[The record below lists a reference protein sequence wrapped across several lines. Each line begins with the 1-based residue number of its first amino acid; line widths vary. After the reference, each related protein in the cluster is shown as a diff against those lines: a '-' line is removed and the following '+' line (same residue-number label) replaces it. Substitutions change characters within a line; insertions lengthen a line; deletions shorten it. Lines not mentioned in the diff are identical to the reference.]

1 MEMVDLLPPSKNRT
15 DEMSYEKIEVP
26 EEGEQITLKEGTE
39 DELEVPDNPIIPIIY
54 GDGVGSDVGPAA
66 QKVLEAAAEATGRDI
81 NWMRLY
87 AGESAREKYD
97 ENLPDET
104 VEAIKEHR
112 VAIKGP
118 LTTPV
123 GAGFRSLNVAL
134 RKKLDLYANVRPTY
148 YLDGVPSPVSE
159 PEQMDMVTF
168 RENTEDVYAGIEWEE
183 GTDEVAEVKEFVEE
197 DMGFDNTIHDGPVG
211 IGVKPITEFGTKRL
225 VRRAIDYALEH
236 DRDSVTLVHKGNIM
250 KFTEGQFRDWGYE
263 VAEEEYGDEVIT
275 EDTLWEERDGEA
287 PEDAVVVND
296 RIADNMLQQLLT
308 RTDNYD
314 VIATMNL
321 NGDYMSDAA
330 GAQIGGLG
338 IAPGSNFGDGLLL
351 AEPVHGSAPKYEGQ
365 DKVNPT
371 AMILSGRM
379 MLDYIGWDDAADL
392 VRDAVEE
399 TISAG
404 KVTYDLERNL
414 EDAEKLATSEFADEV
429 VKNIEK
435 LS

>member
-1 MEMVDLLPPSKNRT
+1 MEMGDLLPPSKNRT
-15 DEMSYEKIEVP
+15 DEMSYDKIEVP
-26 EEGEQITLKEGTE
+26 EDGERITLKEGTE

-104 VEAIKEHR
+104 VEAIKDHR

-197 DMGFDNTIHDGPVG
+197 DMGFDSTIHDGPVG

-379 MLDYIGWDDAADL
+379 MLDYIGWGDAADL

-414 EDAEKLATSEFADEV
+414 EDAEKLATSEYADEV

>member
-1 MEMVDLLPPSKNRT
+1 MGPFKRPDMEYD
-15 DEMSYEKIEVP
+15 KIEVP
-26 EEGEQITLKEGTE
+26 TEGSKIEATGD
-39 DELEVPDNPIIPIIY
+39 DELAVPDDPIIPIIY

-66 QKVLEAAAEATGRDI
+66 QKVLEAAAEATGREI

-87 AGESAREKYD
+87 AGESARDKYGK
-97 ENLPDET
+97 NLPDET
-104 VEAIKEHR
+104 VEAIREHR

-159 PEQMDMVTF
+159 PEQMDMITF
-168 RENTEDVYAGIEWEE
+168 RENTEDVYAGIEWEA
-183 GTDEVAEVKEFVEE
+183 GTDEVQEVKEFVEGE
-197 DMGFDNTIHDGPVG
+197 MGADDVIHDGPVG
-211 IGVKPITEFGTKRL
+211 IGVKPITEFGSKRL

-287 PEDAVVVND
+287 PDDAVVVND
-296 RIADNMLQQLLT
+296 RIADNMLQQILT
-308 RTDNYD
+308 RTDEYD
-314 VIATMNL
+314 VVATMNL
-321 NGDYMSDAA
+321 NGDYMSDAC

-338 IAPGSNFGDGLLL
+338 IAPGANFGDGRML

-371 AMILSGRM
+371 AIILSGRM
-379 MLDYIGWDDAADL
+379 MLEHMGWDDAADL

-399 TISAG
+399 TISSG
-404 KVTYDLERNL
+404 RVTYDLERQL
-414 EDAEKLATSEFADEV
+414 EGAEKLATSEFAEAV
-429 VKNIEK
+429 VENIND
-435 LS
+435 LA